1 MSRWRA
7 RNGEIYF
14 EGRLFA
20 REIEN
25 LPAIFATEAREA
37 LELGERRARA
47 AAILEMSEQT
57 GAEVDID
64 PEDL

>member
-7 RNGEIYF
+7 RDGEIYF

-37 LELGERRARA
+37 LELGERRARGRD
-47 AAILEMSEQT
+47 T
-57 GAEVDID
+57 RNV
-64 PEDL
+64 

>member
-25 LPAIFATEAREA
+25 LPAIFATGFGTWRAPGAR
-37 LELGERRARA
+37 GRDTRN
-47 AAILEMSEQT
+47 
-57 GAEVDID
+57 V
-64 PEDL
+64 